1 HHGKVISDSEKNGFN
16 SQSKRFH
23 ENPGPG
29 FYNVTHQSPEINSPS
44 LSKKGTGY
52 FPSLKISS
60 FPAAN
65 AYNIL
70 SHFQS
75 RRDFSMGNSSVF
87 QQPISRK
94 TEKIPTPAPNQYHTS
109 TDFCKQSN
117 NVSAHAVFVSR
128 TTRGLNL
135 EKIGKWPSPCHY
147 NINDS
152 LTKVSPK
159 GITSCFKSKT
169 SHLTRTDRITA
180 EGKGK
185 LNMRREDCQSVTS
198 EDTKTLHTQQKFCLT
213 LCAPAIPPCKDPPFP
228 GPGQYNLVDYG
239 GSLKQNC
246 SSAVFVSNTERW
258 MGGGSQEGFPGPDAY
273 SPRALG
279 KYSFIYNYDQKWVPV
294 L

>member
-1 HHGKVISDSEKNGFN
+1 MRKICKSFQISSGPYKHHGKVISNSEKKGFN
-16 SQSKRFH
+16 SQSKQFRYKQS

-52 FPSLKISS
+52 FPSLVPRTAHKKISS

-70 SHFQS
+70 SYFQS

-94 TEKIPTPAPNQYHTS
+94 TEKIPTPAPNQYHGTS
-109 TDFCKQSN
+109 AKKLK
-117 NVSAHAVFVSR
+117 A
-128 TTRGLNL
+128 G
-135 EKIGKWPSPCHY
+135 HY

-180 EGKGK
+180 ESTIYQPHKPT
-185 LNMRREDCQSVTS
+185 REAKKIPFKTTS
-198 EDTKTLHTQQKFCLT
+198 HADMPSALPGSPFHKEHTQRACGASWASRWQV
-213 LCAPAIPPCKDPPFP
+213 PPC
-228 GPGQYNLVDYG
+228 
-239 GSLKQNC
+239 
-246 SSAVFVSNTERW
+246 
-258 MGGGSQEGFPGPDAY
+258 
-273 SPRALG
+273 ALG
-279 KYSFIYNYDQKWVPV
+279 HTSNPAADRAASPT
-294 L
+294 